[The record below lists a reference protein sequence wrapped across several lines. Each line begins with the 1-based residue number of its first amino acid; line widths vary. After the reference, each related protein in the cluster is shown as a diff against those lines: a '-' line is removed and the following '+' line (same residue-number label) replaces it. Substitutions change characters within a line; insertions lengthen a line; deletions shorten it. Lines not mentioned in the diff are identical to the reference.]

1 MDWRRDC
8 QLPLWTKQYLMDINA
23 RKGVKQT
30 TAFLE
35 ALGEQKLLEVNLEG
49 LVQSAKCIKAEPMRK
64 SNDDPSGT
72 LSFSLK
78 PTKPEDCNN
87 EIQRIKREKRATT
100 WVLPKMRVMQKGGD
114 LSFMHVAF

>member
-1 MDWRRDC
+1 
-8 QLPLWTKQYLMDINA
+8 MDINA

-35 ALGEQKLLEVNLEG
+35 ALGEQKLLEVKVYKEG

-87 EIQRIKREKRATT
+87 EI
-100 WVLPKMRVMQKGGD
+100 
-114 LSFMHVAF
+114 